1 MLIICYKFPSSS
13 HRTSSSTV
21 ASASWYASRS
31 FDTSTPKMSSAR
43 VAKSRGGAHSGV
55 TCPPANVFRCT
66 AISTIGRRIR
76 VIDSASFNK
85 ASSSLDSSMVSS
97 EYPKINVRLARY
109 AFRAA
114 ARVSDGVGT
123 KSLAPTATCDVRRN
137 EHGE

>member
-1 MLIICYKFPSSS
+1 
-13 HRTSSSTV
+13 
-21 ASASWYASRS
+21 
-31 FDTSTPKMSSAR
+31 
-43 VAKSRGGAHSGV
+43 
-55 TCPPANVFRCT
+55 
-66 AISTIGRRIR
+66 
-76 VIDSASFNK
+76 
-85 ASSSLDSSMVSS
+85 MVSS